1 MIMNLCHEREVL
13 KHLACT
19 VSSLSGDSIS
29 IFPILNHLVLSFLE
43 FTGISAVIFIFHQS
57 K

>member
-1 MIMNLCHEREVL
+1 MIMNLYHERQVL

-29 IFPILNHLVLSFLE
+29 IFPILNHLVLSFLG